1 MAIRLWGTEKLV
13 NTTTANNQT
22 APVVTALQNG
32 GYVIAWVDDMG
43 AATSAVKFQ
52 RFDAAGNK
60 VGAETIVP
68 SDGEGDQDQISI
80 CTLSNGTFVI
90 AHRDAD
96 PAISP
101 VAGSIALTR
110 FGADGTFL
118 GQTINGGT
126 NTSQPSIHPDGTGF
140 RLSASNYLNSTD
152 SDVFTVRYDVN
163 GVFQTS
169 STIDFSVTIEGRPDV
184 ISTLIDG
191 LVAVYTRNEGTS
203 AIQIMMRVGADGT
216 GFASAPIVLDS
227 FGGLTATTI
236 REAQIGYLGAKP
248 DGSGS
253 TSLYVVALNTFDPAN
268 GDSNIGIKLVLG
280 NGTVLANLAQIS
292 GTLSEILVQPDQS
305 FYLVYQTA
313 FGAAGDIKIRHIDK
327 TGQQLGLDVTIS
339 SNDTENAQSP
349 SIAQLAD
356 GRFIVTWMDTTASS
370 DGSGSAINQQIIDP
384 RDGIVNG
391 TNVASVAE
399 TLMGN
404 DSSNDQMRGYA
415 GADTMYGLAGAD
427 TMYGGDG
434 GDSLFGGR
442 GDDTLYGDLGV
453 DTLIGGL
460 GADDMD
466 GGAGTDVANY
476 RASRVGVTVNLT
488 TGFGFGGDA
497 EGDTL
502 VSIESIFGSD
512 FVDNLTA
519 SNSAATFYGFAGADT
534 LTGANGADSLIG
546 GLGGDIL
553 NGGGGIDTAFY
564 TGSSVAVTINLTNN
578 LLNAGGEAA
587 GDQLSNIEN
596 IQGSAQGDTI
606 VGNSLAN
613 KFFGNGGNDSL
624 NGGTGVDTLV
634 GGTGSDSF
642 VFASGGTG
650 QTAATADIV
659 SDYTKGLV
667 GVGDEFDFTNN
678 PMTIGGVAGVAGV
691 NQASINAST
700 GVATFAAL
708 SGTTMADALA
718 DIATSINQGTTTAG
732 EFAFFKVN
740 NTGNFHLFI
749 SDGEAGVG
757 ANDVLVQLT
766 GVTTINTINLT
777 DGDLTI
783 LT

>member
-13 NTTTANNQT
+13 NTTTANGQT

-43 AATSAVKFQ
+43 AGASAVKFQ

-68 SDGEGDQDQISI
+68 SDGEGDQDQVSI

-216 GFASAPIVLDS
+216 GFLSAPIVLDS

-236 REAQIGYLGAKP
+236 REAQICYLGAKP

-280 NGTVLANLAQIS
+280 NGTVLANLAQIP

-370 DGSGSAINQQIIDP
+370 DGSGSGINQQIIDP

-404 DSSNDQMRGYA
+404 DSSNDQMRGFA

-434 GDSLFGGR
+434 GDILFGGR
-442 GDDTLYGDLGV
+442 GDDTIYGGNNADNLVGE
-453 DTLIGGL
+453 L
-460 GADDMD
+460 GADDID
-466 GGAGTDVANY
+466 GGTGIDTIFFTS
-476 RASRVGVTVNLT
+476 SRTGVTVNLL
-488 TGFGFGGDA
+488 TGTGSGGEA
-497 EGDTL
+497 EGDSYIA
-502 VSIESIFGSD
+502 VENINGSAFG
-512 FVDNLTA
+512 DNLTA
-519 SNSAATFYGFAGADT
+519 GTAATVLDGRAGSDILTGSNLADVFIGGTGADT
-534 LTGANGADSLIG
+534 IN
-546 GLGGDIL
+546 GLGG
-553 NGGGGIDTAFY
+553 IDRANY
-564 TGSSVAVTINLTNN
+564 TSSLGAVQINLATNVN
-578 LLNAGGEAA
+578 TGGDAL
-587 GDQLSNIEN
+587 GDKLTNIEN
-596 IQGSAQGDTI
+596 IYGSNLGDSI
-606 VGNSLAN
+606 IGNTASNTFLG
-613 KFFGNGGNDSL
+613 FGGNDRL
-624 NGGTGVDTLV
+624 TGLAGADILTGGV
-634 GGTGSDSF
+634 GSDTF
-642 VFASGGTG
+642 VFAIGASG
-650 QTAATADIV
+650 QTAATLDII
-659 SDYTKGLV
+659 SDYAKGIV
-667 GVGDEFDFTNN
+667 GTGDKFDFASNLS
-678 PMTIGGVAGVAGV
+678 IGGSNAIATAT
-691 NQASINAST
+691 QASINATT
-700 GVATFAAL
+700 GVATFLAG
-708 SGTTMADALA
+708 SGTTMADALL
-718 DIATSINQGTTTAG
+718 DIATRMTTAGNAAG

-740 NTGNFHLFI
+740 NAGNFHLFI
-749 SDGEAGVG
+749 SDGVAGVGVG

-766 GVTTINTINLT
+766 GVTTINTVNLT